1 MNGAGGFAALAHQM
15 TPDCLINSGGSCAV
29 VQDEFSESLAWM
41 LRPCACGTDLVGPLL
56 MHENYPEGLREVDRI
71 LTFASG
77 IAKER

>member
-1 MNGAGGFAALAHQM
+1 M
-15 TPDCLINSGGSCAV
+15 